1 MKKITIRLDEKH
13 YQHLKFLTESTQK
26 SINAVVESLIED
38 DKNKY
43 EAAQRKIE
51 FELSELKKM
60 IHETNKNVVTGLLI
74 NREIFKESAKCGFL
88 AKANIGEDQDLIN
101 EMNGYVSEKDK
112 AAIKILKG
120 AELQ

>member
-1 MKKITIRLDEKH
+1 MKRITIRLDEKH
-13 YQHLKFLTESTQK
+13 YQHLKFLADSSQK
-26 SINAVVESLIED
+26 SVNAVVESLIED

-74 NREIFKESAKCGFL
+74 NREIYKESAKCGFL
-88 AKANIGEDQDLIN
+88 AKANIGDDQDLIN
-101 EMNGYVSEKDK
+101 QMNGYVSEKDT

-120 AELQ
+120 TDLQ